1 MIAMTVNSF
10 RVGIMDRLK
19 EHFAGLSIVDDPVA
33 GAGVTPG
40 MVFELLSMT
49 QASMLGG
56 YCSRTHGFSI
66 QYRVP
71 DGDGKT
77 SALHDMAEELYQLLQ
92 EIEVAGSIYRS
103 TGLKHEIKDGQL
115 RFSWEITLRMKRAE
129 PAFATMGALEQGVG
143 MR

>member
-10 RVGIMDRLK
+10 RVGIMERLK
-19 EHFAGLSIVDDPVA
+19 GHFAGLSIVDDPVA
-33 GAGVTPG
+33 GAGISPG

-66 QYRVP
+66 QYQVP

-92 EIEVAGSIYRS
+92 EIEVDGFTYRS
-103 TGLKHEIKDGQL
+103 TGLKHEIKDGRL
-115 RFSWEITLRMKRAE
+115 RFSWEITLRIKRSE
-129 PAFATMGALEQGVG
+129 PAAATMGALAQGAG
-143 MR
+143 LK